1 MEKFYIVI
9 NNEQKGPFSV
19 NEILKMDVNQ
29 NTLGWN
35 ENYDN
40 WTELKNIEQFKI
52 KLSKKPPPI
61 PKTNDNQP
69 LKVILTKE
77 KKEKKNR
84 KKIDYTKI
92 FTSLFLLLF
101 VSIFIGFITFIVSNS
116 SYGINKFD
124 NYDYSKVTITDI
136 GGYNF
141 PLDKYS
147 PTFLSNHCDDDQKI
161 ECLKANVKRRK
172 EIINR
177 MSGKNGII
185 AFGISYFFI
194 VLIYLIMIASEKEK
208 TTSYNN
214 V

>member
-19 NEILKMDVNQ
+19 KEILEMDINQ

-52 KLSKKPPPI
+52 KFSKKPPPI
-61 PKTNDNQP
+61 PKENIKKP
-69 LKVILTKE
+69 LKVIITKE

-84 KKIDYTKI
+84 KEIDYPKI
-92 FTSLFLLLF
+92 LTSLFLL
-101 VSIFIGFITFIVSNS
+101 SFISVIIGILTFIVSNS
-116 SYGINKFD
+116 NYGLTKFD
-124 NYDYSKVTITDI
+124 NYDYSTITITDF

-141 PLDKYS
+141 PTDEYS
-147 PTFLSNHCDDDQKI
+147 PSLFLNYCDDDKKI
-161 ECLKANVKRRK
+161 ECLKANVEKRK
-172 EIINR
+172 EVING
-177 MSGKNGII
+177 MSRKNGFI
-185 AFGISYFFI
+185 AFGISYIFIILIYFI
-194 VLIYLIMIASEKEK
+194 VKGTEKEK
-208 TTSYNN
+208 ITGYNT